1 LDHNMANED
10 KADGNLAK
18 RAKQFRP
25 PLSFE
30 ILYGEDNWIS
40 WVQQPFDLPA
50 LIERRAE
57 KRHMNWI
64 HDSGLLSVTVM
75 VYPFLHIL
83 NVLRILNVLLM
94 RLSQFQNCI

>member
-1 LDHNMANED
+1 AQNMANED

-40 WVQQPFDLPA
+40 WVQQPFDLPM
-50 LIERRAE
+50 LIERRNKAE
-57 KRHMNWI
+57 HMNWI
-64 HDSGLLSVTVM
+64 HIDSGLLSVTVM

-83 NVLRILNVLLM
+83 NVLRLLNVLLM
-94 RLSQFQNCI
+94 RLSQFQNFI